1 MRCFTTERKGEG
13 VVSRRPRLSPGGSHC
28 RMNSTEK
35 TAIIRRWVDPAERV
49 TVDFMDER
57 DLNGEVIECDGLT
70 VTLLLETA
78 FPHYKQ
84 HLTLPLSMVSIG
96 EDKGRYTRN
105 PEKPLH
111 YGRLRLTVDE
121 NRPQTV

>member
-1 MRCFTTERKGEG
+1 ME
-13 VVSRRPRLSPGGSHC
+13 SL
-28 RMNSTEK
+28 EK
-35 TAIIRRWVDPAERV
+35 AATIRRWIDPEERV
-49 TVDFMDER
+49 TVDFQDEK
-57 DLNGEVIECDGLT
+57 DLNAEVIECDGQT

-105 PEKPLH
+105 PEKPIE
-111 YGRLRLTVDE
+111 YGRLRITVHE
-121 NRPQTV
+121 SRPQTV